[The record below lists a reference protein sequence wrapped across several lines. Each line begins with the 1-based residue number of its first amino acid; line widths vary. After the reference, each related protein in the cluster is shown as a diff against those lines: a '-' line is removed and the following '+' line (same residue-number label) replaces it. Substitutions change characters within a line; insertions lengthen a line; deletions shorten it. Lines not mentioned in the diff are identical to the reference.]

1 MVGARVVEWWSPVA
15 LVQKISSLVL
25 VQWRRFSER
34 MIPLAREVSVLRLQ
48 WVVVTWIT
56 CMFVLNYVIATPTL
70 NIFWA
75 DHEPG
80 SREQHIQQLLALI
93 PADASVSAGD
103 NLNPHLSDRQRLA
116 VFPSP
121 LNTSVEYII
130 VDLNAVF
137 PEDRAEM
144 ASELNQLVT
153 SGQFRELARAEGVVL
168 LVRRSA

>member
-1 MVGARVVEWWSPVA
+1 MVLE
-15 LVQKISSLVL
+15 
-25 VQWRRFSER
+25 QWRRVAAELAST
-34 MIPLAREVSVLRLQ
+34 MAPLASGISVPRLQ
-48 WVVVTWIT
+48 QVVIAWII
-56 CMFVLNYVIATPTL
+56 CMVAVNYVLAMPLL
-70 NIFWA
+70 NSFWA

-93 PADASVSAGD
+93 PPDASVSAGS
-103 NLNPHLSDRQRLA
+103 NLNPHLSERQRLA

-144 ASELNQLVT
+144 ASELNQLVA
-153 SGQFRELARAEGVVL
+153 SGQFRELERAEGVVL
-168 LVRRSA
+168 LVRRSR

>member
-1 MVGARVVEWWSPVA
+1 MVPIANTIPVA
-15 LVQKISSLVL
+15 
-25 VQWRRFSER
+25 
-34 MIPLAREVSVLRLQ
+34 RLQ
-48 WVVVTWIT
+48 WVIVTWIV
-56 CMFVLNYVIATPTL
+56 FLFALNYVLTMPML
-70 NIFWA
+70 NSFWA

-93 PADASVSAGD
+93 PPDASVSAGA
-103 NLNPHLSDRQRLA
+103 NLNPHLSERQRLA

-121 LNTSVEYII
+121 LNTSVQYII

-144 ASELNQLVT
+144 ASELNQLVA

-168 LVRRSA
+168 LVRRSG